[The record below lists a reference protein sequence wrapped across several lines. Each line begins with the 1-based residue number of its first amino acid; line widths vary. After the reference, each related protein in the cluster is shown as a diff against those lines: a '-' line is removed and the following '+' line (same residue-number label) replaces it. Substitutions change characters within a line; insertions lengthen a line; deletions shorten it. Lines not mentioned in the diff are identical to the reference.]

1 MTDTDI
7 LPQTSGIQALLH
19 ASKTP
24 VTVFT
29 LSWCSYCHAAKQL
42 LDHLKIAYTTVELD
56 TGEFANQAR
65 HEQLRRELLNITSSR
80 TLPQVFV
87 GTSHNIGGYTE
98 TRQAAQGGRLQELVK
113 AQLATQNHN

>member
-1 MTDTDI
+1 MSETD
-7 LPQTSGIQALLH
+7 LSPQTSNINALLGV
-19 ASKTP
+19 SKTP

-29 LSWCSYCHAAKQL
+29 LSWCSYCHAVRQL

-56 TGEFANQAR
+56 TGEYANPDR
-65 HEQLRRELLNITSSR
+65 HQQMRRELLEMTSSR

-98 TRQAAQGGRLQELVK
+98 TRQAAQSGKLQELVN
-113 AQLATQNHN
+113 AQLVARQQN